1 MLQFSRRYYIH
12 KYLLRKHPIWYNSFM
27 SQVSYRKYRP
37 QKYAEVINQ
46 DAVKTILQNAVKTGH
61 ASHAYL
67 FTGPRGVGKTTI
79 ARILA
84 KALNCLN
91 CVEGE
96 PCAVCENCVLIQE
109 GRFLDLI
116 EIDAASYTGVDNIR
130 DIIDHV
136 KFAPSRGKYKVFIID
151 EVHMLSKAAFNALLK
166 TLEEPPA
173 HAVFILATT
182 EIQKVPATIIS
193 RSQRFDFKRVSEKDI
208 MELLNSVKKDFK
220 AQIAPE
226 ALSLIAR
233 AAEGSFRDAL
243 SILDQILSFS
253 GEQIAISQV
262 EEILG
267 ITRVETTAEF
277 LDLLAAGNQVAAVK
291 FIKDLSNE
299 GKDPI
304 LFVKNLLEYLRLA
317 LFVKI
322 GAAGSADLGLTHES
336 LGRLAGQSQKLSNE
350 RLLDI
355 IKKFLEAYREAKNS
369 PVQELPILSAI
380 MALGGTEKLSAEEK
394 ILKAPQGTSAEK
406 PPILAIAD
414 LHLGAVVEKW
424 ADVLSKV
431 KEYNHSLLSS
441 LRLGRLVGMDGQH
454 LILAFPYN
462 FHKEIVEARK
472 NKIIVEQVLEDVLG
486 QIVRVKVV
494 LEKELPKAGGAEETE
509 NDLLGE
515 ALKVLGDSK

>member
-1 MLQFSRRYYIH
+1 MI
-12 KYLLRKHPIWYNSFM
+12 
-27 SQVSYRKYRP
+27 SQS
-37 QKYAEVINQ
+37 AT
-46 DAVKTILQNAVKTGH
+46 KTILQNALKSGRV
-61 ASHAYL
+61 SHAYL
-67 FTGPRGVGKTTI
+67 LTGPRGVGKTTI

-84 KALNCLN
+84 KALNCLDLKD
-91 CVEGE
+91 GE
-96 PCAVCENCVLIQE
+96 PCTKCENCVQVQD

-208 MELLNSVKKDFK
+208 VGLLNSVKKDLQ

-233 AAEGSFRDAL
+233 AAEGSFRDSL
-243 SILDQILSFS
+243 SIFDQILSFS
-253 GEQIAISQV
+253 GEEITISQV

-267 ITRVETTAEF
+267 ITRVETSAEF
-277 LDLLAAGNQVAAVK
+277 LDLLAAGDQAAAIK

-304 LFVKNLLEYLRLA
+304 LFVKNFLEYMRLA

-322 GAAGSADLGLTHES
+322 GAAGSADLGLTNES
-336 LGRLAGQSQKLSNE
+336 LGRLAGQSQKLSNAK
-350 RLLDI
+350 LLDI

-369 PVQELPILSAI
+369 PVQELPILSAV
-380 MALGGTEKLSAEEK
+380 MALGGTEKPPAEERV
-394 ILKAPQGTSAEK
+394 LKTAPQEGSKEK
-406 PPILAIAD
+406 PLVSAVAD
-414 LHLGAVVEKW
+414 LHLGAVVERW

-441 LRLGRLVGMDGQH
+441 LRLGRLVGIEGQH

-462 FHKEIVEARK
+462 FHKETIEARK

-486 QIVRVKVV
+486 QILRVKAV
-494 LEKELPKAGGAEETE
+494 LEKELPASAAAEVSE

-515 ALKVLGDSK
+515 ALKILGDTK